1 MVRTRRKYRN
11 YSNVSSLLFC
21 ERGWKAAQA
30 AIAAVRPCG
39 AARRARRRL
48 HRLVLGFL
56 LAPQV
61 QRFRFAYFWAA
72 TSGDDGVRW
81 QRSRWRRCGGGGE
94 ARPHQTRRRPWTR
107 EGIAA
112 EQTWDDV
119 GFGDGTHG
127 ARRGS
132 CRRRR
137 ARLETISKVYSS
149 IFQKVYRHPAFAAR
163 STAKAPRR
171 GWVRPACTLPAQI
184 GGGRPPNSPRT
195 QTALRAQG
203 ALTAQP
209 ATVRPT
215 DTAQPAPPAWFRAR
229 GVTGLSSAHGS
240 GGDSSAPTM
249 VRAVVVGLTA
259 ICIALSL
266 AAGYRRVVVETVGR
280 VVHVT
285 AVATARQ
292 ATHGHAVQLVL
303 AGASER
309 RRR

>member
-119 GFGDGTHG
+119 GSPTVRTAPVAAAAG
-127 ARRGS
+127 AAERGS
-132 CRRRR
+132 RLYQKYTQVYFRKYIGTLLSLHGRRRRHRGAGGCAPRAPCRRRS
-137 ARLETISKVYSS
+137 AGVGPPT
-149 IFQKVYRHPAFAAR
+149 RHA
-163 STAKAPRR
+163 
-171 GWVRPACTLPAQI
+171 
-184 GGGRPPNSPRT
+184 
-195 QTALRAQG
+195 
-203 ALTAQP
+203 
-209 ATVRPT
+209 
-215 DTAQPAPPAWFRAR
+215 
-229 GVTGLSSAHGS
+229 
-240 GGDSSAPTM
+240 
-249 VRAVVVGLTA
+249 
-259 ICIALSL
+259 
-266 AAGYRRVVVETVGR
+266 
-280 VVHVT
+280 
-285 AVATARQ
+285 
-292 ATHGHAVQLVL
+292 
-303 AGASER
+303 R
-309 RRR
+309 RRRYGRKAH